1 MAAMKRALLFALAAS
16 LSGCVA
22 YPRGY
27 WTVKEGTAN
36 VEDGKP
42 VVIKAVLL
50 KDCQSV
56 TGQDTQTEL
65 KTVQTTTDA
74 QGHYRLPMRGMAW
87 QHRNLFSD
95 AGCETHIQMY
105 VCRPVCKEADDIDIN
120 VLGK

>member
-1 MAAMKRALLFALAAS
+1 MDGVRRWAILLAAG
-16 LSGCVA
+16 LCGCVA

-56 TGQDTQTEL
+56 TGEDTQTEL

-74 QGHYRLPMRGMAW
+74 QGHYRLPVRDLAVW
-87 QHRNLFSD
+87 QRRNLITG